1 MANVFGTDNPETI
14 DAADGVTAGAD
25 MIFGFN
31 GDDIIFGL
39 GGNDTILGGNGADII
54 NGGSG
59 NDMVRYTDSAVGVN
73 VFLTTNQGFGGSAQ
87 GDTFIDIESV
97 MGSQQDDFLVG
108 NDGNNVLTGLVGTDI
123 LKGGGGADNL
133 FGESGSDTLK
143 GGGGADVLFGGA
155 GIDTVDYFDSSAGV
169 VISLITGVA
178 GLGDAEG
185 DFLTGIENVN
195 GSAYADTLVGDDG
208 VNVLAGRA
216 GNDVLKGFG
225 GNDTLRGDDGDDF
238 MDGGTGADTM
248 IGGLGDDSYVVDDAL
263 DAVSEMGGQGIDTVR
278 TSVSWVMTDGAD
290 IETLATT
297 DATGTAA
304 LALVGNANGNQIIG
318 NDGANLINGGG
329 GVDQLIG
336 RGGDDTY
343 HVDNVADEVFEM
355 GGQGID
361 QVRASVSYTLTAGAD
376 VELLRPFSL
385 GGTDAIN
392 LTGNETGN
400 NVFGNNGNNVLNG
413 GDGNDQLTGAGGQN
427 GFLFDTA
434 LNAAFNVDTIT
445 DFIVEDDTIMLDDDV
460 FSSSLG
466 LGNISAGE
474 FVIGAAALDANDRI
488 IYNDATGAL
497 FYDSDGVGGTAQIQ
511 FATLSTGL
519 ALTNLDFLVVA

>member
-1 MANVFGTDNPETI
+1 MANVFGTDNPETL
-14 DAADGVTAGAD
+14 DAADGVTNGAD

-39 GGNDTILGGNGADII
+39 GGDDVILGGRGADTL

-59 NDMVRYTDSAVGVN
+59 TDMVRYTDSLTGVN
-73 VFLTTNQGFGGSAQ
+73 VFLTTNQGFGGTAE
-87 GDTFIDIESV
+87 GDTYIGIESV

-108 NDGNNVLTGLVGTDI
+108 NDEHNVLSGLVGTDT
-123 LKGGGGADNL
+123 LKGGGGADHL
-133 FGESGSDTLK
+133 FGESGNDTLK
-143 GGGGADVLFGGA
+143 GGGGADVLFGGT
-155 GIDTVDYFDSSAGV
+155 GIDTVDYFDSPAAV
-169 VISLITGVA
+169 VISLITGIA

-185 DFLTGIENVN
+185 DFLTSIENVN
-195 GSAYADTLVGDDG
+195 GSAFADTLVGDDG
-208 VNVLAGRA
+208 VNVLVGRD

-238 MDGGTGADTM
+238 MDGGIGADTM
-248 IGGLGDDSYVVDDAL
+248 VGGLGNDSYVVDDAL
-263 DAVSEMGGQGIDTVR
+263 DAVNEMGGQGIDTVR
-278 TSVSWVMTDGAD
+278 TSVSWIMTDGAD
-290 IETLATT
+290 IETLETT

-318 NDGANLINGGG
+318 NDGDNTINGQGG
-329 GVDQLIG
+329 IDQLIG
-336 RGGDDTY
+336 RGGNDMY
-343 HVDNVADEVFEM
+343 FVDNVSDEVIEN
-355 GGQGID
+355 GGQGND
-361 QVRASVSYTLTAGAD
+361 QVRTSVNYTLTPGAD
-376 VELLRPFSL
+376 VELLRPIFLTST
-385 GGTDAIN
+385 GAGN

-400 NVFGNNGNNVLNG
+400 SVVGNDGNNVLNG
-413 GDGNDQLTGAGGQN
+413 GSGNDSLTGRLGQDS
-427 GFLFDTA
+427 FLFDTA
-434 LNAAFNVDTIT
+434 LSAAFNVDTIT
-445 DFIVEDDTIMLDDDV
+445 DFSVADDTIQLDDDV

-474 FVIGAAALDANDRI
+474 FVIGGAALDANDRI
-488 IYNDATGAL
+488 IYNDASGAL